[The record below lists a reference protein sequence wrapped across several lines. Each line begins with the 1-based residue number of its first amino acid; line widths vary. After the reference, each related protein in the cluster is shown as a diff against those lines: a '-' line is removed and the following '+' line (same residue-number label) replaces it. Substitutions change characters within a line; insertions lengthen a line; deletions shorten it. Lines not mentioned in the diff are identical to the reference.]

1 MSELLERTLHGLRQA
16 LAVSPDNGPLWL
28 QVADILA
35 ELGRKNEALEA
46 CREALRLLA
55 DEEGRARAEELR
67 ERLQPRVARTAVP
80 DDAPSESGNVF
91 QLVRGGRQKET
102 AEPLTVLD
110 RERTTFA
117 DVGGLDDVK
126 DTIRLKIVLP
136 FERPEIFQAYKK
148 KQGGGILL
156 YGPPGC
162 GKTLL
167 ARATAGECQAAFM
180 NVAIDD
186 VLDMWYGESERK
198 LAGLFER
205 ARKHAPTILFFDEL
219 EAIGGSRQQLRHS
232 AGQSLVNQLLAEM
245 DGVTGSNARVLVMAA
260 TNAPWHVDAALRRP
274 GRFDR
279 VIFVPPPDRTA
290 RTEILRLHMRERPA
304 EAAVNVAE
312 LAKKTDEFSGADLLD
327 LVERATERPLKDALR
342 TGEVRPITHA
352 DLQAALA
359 AAKPTTR
366 EWFATAKNYATFANT
381 GGLYDDL
388 LSYLSSRK

>member
-1 MSELLERTLHGLRQA
+1 MSDLLERTLQGLRQA
-16 LAVSPDNGPLWL
+16 VAVSPDNGPLWL
-28 QVADILA
+28 QIAELLA
-35 ELGRKNEALEA
+35 ELGRRNEAIEA
-46 CREALRLLA
+46 CREALRFLPEGDMRDRA
-55 DEEGRARAEELR
+55 DTLR
-67 ERLQPRVARTAVP
+67 ETLQPRLTATGEPRT
-80 DDAPSESGNVF
+80 EGTNVF
-91 QLVRGGRQKET
+91 QIVRGGRDASDKP
-102 AEPLTVLD
+102 APLTVLD

-117 DVGGLDDVK
+117 DVGGLDDIK
-126 DTIRLKIVLP
+126 ETIRLKIVLP

-167 ARATAGECQAAFM
+167 ARATAGECHAAFI

-198 LAGLFER
+198 LAALFDK
-205 ARKHAPTILFFDEL
+205 ARKNAPAVLFFDEI

-232 AGQSLVNQLLAEM
+232 AGQSLVNQLLAQM

-279 VIFVPPPDRTA
+279 VVFVPPPDRAA
-290 RTEILRLHMRERPA
+290 RTEIVRLHLRERPT
-304 EAAVNVAE
+304 EASVSLADV
-312 LAKKTDEFSGADLLD
+312 AKKTEEFSGADLLD

-342 TGEVRPITHA
+342 TGEVRPITPA
-352 DLQAALA
+352 DMQAALS